1 MNASAP
7 QPHVL
12 LANKFA
18 FEAPKFGIARVI
30 LSKLL
35 GALHGSP
42 VPCTHAREGDVDIIT
57 VVFGVDNFGTRR
69 LRMGDNQRCY

>member
-12 LANKFA
+12 LAKKFA
-18 FEAPKFGIARVI
+18 FGVARLI

-57 VVFGVDNFGTRR
+57 VVFGVVNFGARR
-69 LRMGDNQRCY
+69 LRMGHNQRCY